1 MDEKKFK
8 KKKILFSRILNVNES
23 FNNFFNCNRLISL
36 TINKYCLWYNYFE
49 TKKIQLIILKCLL
62 FALIIFK
69 EQYYYVKDKF
79 NSK

>member
-1 MDEKKFK
+1 MKKNLK
-8 KKKILFSRILNVNES
+8 KRKYYFLEYSMSMES